1 MGTCYYSVEVTAIM
15 ACPLFLPGTPLPAS
29 PLSDL
34 YGGECAAEVGA
45 LIPVDVLRQC
55 CNAGYARDSCRRAAQ
70 SDADAF
76 RFLIKARRDGA
87 VDVAWSSERDH
98 HPVAVG
104 TLAVDCNGGTTETG
118 PLERQARA
126 FASAYL
132 RQIGG

>member
-1 MGTCYYSVEVTAIM
+1 MPSVGTCYYSVEAFVIM
-15 ACPLFLPGTPLPAS
+15 ACPLFLPSSPLT

-34 YGGECAAEVGA
+34 YGGECAAEAV
-45 LIPVDVLRQC
+45 VLTFDTLLC

-76 RFLIKARRDGA
+76 RFLIKANRDGV

-104 TLAVDCNGGTTETG
+104 TLAVDCRTDTMPAG

-126 FASAYL
+126 CAAAYF
-132 RQIGG
+132 RQVGS